1 MSVSYEKGNSLATVE
16 QESDLGSRH
25 RRVTLSFEGELDIAR
40 MDELNKA
47 TDLALAAQAA
57 ELIVDLMRVTFMDST
72 VIGWLMRTKEEVERR
87 QGRMR
92 VVAVPEGGLVRLLA
106 LTGLEEQFNVDVQR
120 NVSELL

>member
-1 MSVSYEKGNSLATVE
+1 MATVE
-16 QESDLGSRH
+16 QESDLGLR

-72 VIGWLMRTKEEVERR
+72 VIGWLMRTKEEVESR

-106 LTGLEEQFNVDVQR
+106 LTGLEDQFNVDVQR